1 VRARRR
7 AHLGQIATPHS
18 LPPISVRIVEACELT
33 GICRSKLYEL
43 NKAGLLPFRKI
54 GSATIVAYEDLR
66 MLVDSGVPKANSVEA
81 GVGHL
86 TPEIEKACLPNVT
99 SLHRAK
105 RLRETKKGNSRQGS
119 LFDLQ

>member
-1 VRARRR
+1 
-7 AHLGQIATPHS
+7 
-18 LPPISVRIVEACELT
+18 
-33 GICRSKLYEL
+33 
-43 NKAGLLPFRKI
+43 
-54 GSATIVAYEDLR
+54 